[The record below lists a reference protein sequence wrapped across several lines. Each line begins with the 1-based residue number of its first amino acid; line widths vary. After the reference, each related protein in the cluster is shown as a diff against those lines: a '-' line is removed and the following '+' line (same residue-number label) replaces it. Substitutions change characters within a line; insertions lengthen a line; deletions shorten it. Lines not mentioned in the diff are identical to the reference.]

1 MMIGRRWWR
10 CYARPRRC
18 ALQNRRSRPS
28 GRDSFNVEAGDRQSE
43 KTGQQPWSPLTAT
56 EPPGRWSFG
65 RKAATAQAFIDG
77 QLDAAT
83 IKQRFDIDL
92 DELSS
97 WVDRYV
103 RHGTLGLRTTRLQ
116 CYRKP
121 CMRSVKPRHRPGLRK
136 PRTPSQSRL

>member
-1 MMIGRRWWR
+1 
-10 CYARPRRC
+10 
-18 ALQNRRSRPS
+18 
-28 GRDSFNVEAGDRQSE
+28 
-43 KTGQQPWSPLTAT
+43 LTAKG
-56 EPPGRWSFG
+56 PPGRWSFR

-103 RHGTLGLRTTRLQ
+103 RDHFCPASSPSRRLTLQAVTKIRR
-116 CYRKP
+116 
-121 CMRSVKPRHRPGLRK
+121 
-136 PRTPSQSRL
+136 